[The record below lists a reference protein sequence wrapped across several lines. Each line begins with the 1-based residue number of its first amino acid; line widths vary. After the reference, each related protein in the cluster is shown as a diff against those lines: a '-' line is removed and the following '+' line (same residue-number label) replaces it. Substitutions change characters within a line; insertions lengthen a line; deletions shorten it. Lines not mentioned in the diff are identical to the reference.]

1 MRQAVKMS
9 SPDYSQQGFTAIRV
23 ELDGAVAVAT
33 LCRAKERNTFSAALH
48 GDLIKAYDLFDRDDR
63 VRVVVLTAEPTAPAF
78 CAGAELSGGW
88 LGMFLP
94 EAEKEGEHAHRD
106 GGGQVTLAIFRCRK
120 ITICAVNGHAVGVGV
135 TALQLPCDIRFVWGG
150 AKLAFPFVRRGIAPE
165 AASSYLLPR
174 LIGNS
179 RALSLFL
186 TGATVSPDSPL
197 LAGLYHS
204 VLPTREEVF
213 PAALTLAKD
222 LAVNTSQTAV
232 AVTKGLVWRGPD
244 NIEETHLLDSRAIR
258 VLGAAGDAAEGAR
271 AFKERRLPK
280 MTDKLSDHLTP
291 WMPWWR
297 EIDVNHRK
305 AKL

>member
-1 MRQAVKMS
+1 MASV
-9 SPDYSQQGFTAIRV
+9 DYSKQGFTAIRV
-23 ELDGAVAVAT
+23 VLDGAVAVAT
-33 LCRAKERNTFSAALH
+33 LCRAKERNTFTSALLQ
-48 GDLIKAYDLFDRDDR
+48 DTIKAYNLFDRDDR

-78 CAGAELSGGW
+78 CAGADISGGW
-88 LGMFLP
+88 RGLFLP
-94 EAEKEGEHAHRD
+94 ETEKEGEHAHRD
-106 GGGQVTLAIFRCRK
+106 GGGQVTLAIHRCRK

-135 TALQLPCDIRFVWGG
+135 TGLQLPCDIRFVWAG

-165 AASSYLLPR
+165 AGSSYLLPK
-174 LIGNS
+174 LLGHS

-186 TGATVSPDSPL
+186 TGATVSPGSPL
-197 LAGLYHS
+197 IAGLYHS

-213 PAALTLAKD
+213 PAALALAKE
-222 LAVNTSQTAV
+222 LAENTSQTAV
-232 AVTKGLVWRGPD
+232 AVTKGLLWHGPG

-271 AFKERRLPK
+271 AFKERRAPK
-280 MTDKLSDHLTP
+280 MTDTLSDNLTP

-297 EIDVNHRK
+297 DIDVNHRK

>member
-1 MRQAVKMS
+1 MASV
-9 SPDYSQQGFTAIRV
+9 DYSKQGFSAIRV

-33 LCRAKERNTFSAALH
+33 FCRSKERNTFTAPVVH
-48 GDLIKAYDLFDRDDR
+48 DIIKAYDLFDRDDR

-78 CAGAELSGGW
+78 CAGADLSGGW
-88 LGMFLP
+88 MGMFTP
-94 EAEKEGEHAHRD
+94 ENEKEGEHAHRD
-106 GGGQVTLAIFRCRK
+106 GGGQVTIAIHRCRK

-135 TALQLPCDIRFVWGG
+135 TGLQLPCDIRFIWAG

-165 AASSYLLPR
+165 AASSYLLPK
-174 LIGNS
+174 LLGHS

-197 LAGLYHS
+197 ISGLYHS
-204 VLPTREEVF
+204 ILPTREEVF
-213 PAALTLAKD
+213 PAALKLAKE
-222 LAVNTSQTAV
+222 LAENTSQTAV
-232 AVTKGLVWRGPD
+232 AVTKGLLWHTPD
-244 NIEETHLLDSRAIR
+244 TIEEAHILDSRAIR

-271 AFKERRLPK
+271 AFVERRMPK
-280 MTDKLSDHLTP
+280 MKDKLSDNLTP

-297 EIDVNHRK
+297 EINVNHRK